1 MRAVV
6 MVLRGR
12 FHQYWKSWLV
22 LCGLVAVA
30 GGSVLAVT
38 AAGSRTAAA
47 FPGFTS
53 KTVTTSS
60 CTAGTGCRSWAG
72 CPEPPR

>member
-12 FHQYWKSWLV
+12 FRQYWKSWLV

-30 GGSVLAVT
+30 GGSVLAAT
-38 AAGSRTAAA
+38 AVGSRTAAA
-47 FPGFTS
+47 FPG
-53 KTVTTSS
+53 SS
-60 CTAGTGCRSWAG
+60 RHGYDVILNRQPGRGRPAT
-72 CPEPPR
+72 P